1 MTGSSAG
8 ATTSDVVDADRA
20 ALPWPSVSRRGMHIS
35 RGGGGTARRGR
46 ACACDRRGVW
56 ATAYEL
62 STDLRDKQREALAR
76 RYGGATTAG
85 RAAAVIQHAYRRHCM
100 ARNFAK
106 LRLAADERW
115 RRGAGGGGGPLRPLS
130 SRSQTVWSD
139 MAATVAA
146 LDDERRPA
154 AAARDDDADGLA
166 CISEYDV
173 MSHSYSADNML
184 QHCATLTRR
193 RDPVPTDPGDAADRE
208 LAAAVTGDGQVRRR
222 YRQPFEGDDSVVRDP
237 AEHDDLEAVVVVARA
252 GGGQVRYLSSGDSN
266 HDCTS
271 SRSRLL
277 TDPRDANPELA
288 AVVSEEQTRP
298 TPRDPRDVVT
308 EGQVRYLSSGDSSDD
323 GTSPRASPLPLVD
336 PTSADF
342 ETVLEAANVDS
353 DDSFSSEDDA
363 AADES
368 DEDAPADLAM
378 SSSLVRRRPQSPV
391 SSDADEDLDHDR
403 MMSSSVV
410 RGMRINYFVLHL

>member
-1 MTGSSAG
+1 VTGSSAG
-8 ATTSDVVDADRA
+8 ATTSDDVDADRA

-193 RDPVPTDPGDAADRE
+193 RDPVPTHPGDAADRE
-208 LAAAVTGDGQVRRR
+208 LAVAVTGDGQVRRR

-237 AEHDDLEAVVVVARA
+237 AKHDDLEAVVVVARA

-288 AVVSEEQTRP
+288 AVVTEEQTRP

-378 SSSLVRRRPQSPV
+378 SSS
-391 SSDADEDLDHDR
+391 
-403 MMSSSVV
+403 VV
-410 RGMRINYFVLHL
+410 CGMRINYFVLHL

>member
-1 MTGSSAG
+1 M
-8 ATTSDVVDADRA
+8 DADRA

-76 RYGGATTAG
+76 LYGGATTAG

-115 RRGAGGGGGPLRPLS
+115 RRGAGGGGGGPLRPLS

-193 RDPVPTDPGDAADRE
+193 RDPVPTHPGDAADRE
-208 LAAAVTGDGQVRRR
+208 LAAAVAVTGD
-222 YRQPFEGDDSVVRDP
+222 
-237 AEHDDLEAVVVVARA
+237 
-252 GGGQVRYLSSGDSN
+252 
-266 HDCTS
+266 
-271 SRSRLL
+271 
-277 TDPRDANPELA
+277 
-288 AVVSEEQTRP
+288 
-298 TPRDPRDVVT
+298 
-308 EGQVRYLSSGDSSDD
+308 GQVRYLSSGDSSDD

>member
-1 MTGSSAG
+1 M
-8 ATTSDVVDADRA
+8 DADRA

-76 RYGGATTAG
+76 LYGGATTAG

-115 RRGAGGGGGPLRPLS
+115 RRGAGGGGGGPLRPLS

-193 RDPVPTDPGDAADRE
+193 RDPVPTHPGDAADRE
-208 LAAAVTGDGQVRRR
+208 LAAAVAVTGDGQVRRR

-252 GGGQVRYLSSGDSN
+252 GG
-266 HDCTS
+266 
-271 SRSRLL
+271 
-277 TDPRDANPELA
+277 
-288 AVVSEEQTRP
+288 
-298 TPRDPRDVVT
+298 
-308 EGQVRYLSSGDSSDD
+308 GQVRYLSSGDSSDD

>member
-1 MTGSSAG
+1 MNDRCCCCRGCYRETSCRHVTGSSAG

-115 RRGAGGGGGPLRPLS
+115 RRGAGGGGGVPLRPLS

-193 RDPVPTDPGDAADRE
+193 RDPVPTHPGDAADRE
-208 LAAAVTGDGQVRRR
+208 LAAAVAVTGDGQVRRR
-222 YRQPFEGDDSVVRDP
+222 YRQPFEGDDFVVRDP

-252 GGGQVRYLSSGDSN
+252 GG
-266 HDCTS
+266 
-271 SRSRLL
+271 
-277 TDPRDANPELA
+277 
-288 AVVSEEQTRP
+288 
-298 TPRDPRDVVT
+298 
-308 EGQVRYLSSGDSSDD
+308 GQVRYLSSGDSSDD

-410 RGMRINYFVLHL
+410 RGMHINYFVLHL